1 VNNHDNPLEKTM
13 KTDQSHLKTRR
24 AFLGDVG
31 QGMVIASVGAVVAK
45 DLGFSTAFAETDDP
59 SETLTFGDYE
69 PLVSAMLEKSP
80 EQLQPYLVAK
90 LGSGEANLKDL
101 TAAGALANARVF
113 GGEDYDGY
121 HCMFALAPA
130 LEMSEELPE
139 QARPLPV
146 LKVLYRNAARMQQF
160 RKEHPKD
167 TLRVVKAATLPSSA
181 NPAELLRQAT
191 RLKDKDEGDR
201 ILGALADRSAKEAF
215 DALQFAVQDK
225 ANVHGVALA
234 HRSWEM
240 VDLIGEKYAHTLLRQ
255 SVHFTCSR
263 YSYPKGGP
271 DIALQ
276 KAVTQ
281 GLEQLAGKKP
291 GARPMDDA
299 GLLELTR
306 TIFGSTRVQAAEAV
320 AAALADGISTE
331 VVGEAIALAANEIIL
346 RQTANRSHGD
356 SRGVHSS
363 DAVNAW
369 RNIARVTN
377 HRNQFASLIV
387 AAYHVG
393 GAGKQVITGSSAES
407 SLSTAEDPLAQF
419 REKTTEKK
427 TDKLLREAEEAI
439 QANDQIRAGAA
450 VLSYSQQGGPSR
462 PVFNLMLK
470 YAVSEDGRLHAEK
483 FYWTVTEEYASIRSA
498 YRWRELVALARVTAS
513 CYGMNR
519 KDQAGGRA
527 PGYLEA
533 RDLLKLS

>member
-1 VNNHDNPLEKTM
+1 M
-13 KTDQSHLKTRR
+13 KTNRSHCRTRR
-24 AFLGDVG
+24 AFLGEVSR
-31 QGMVIASVGAVVAK
+31 GMVIASVGAAAAN
-45 DLGFSTAFAETDDP
+45 DLGFSTTLADTEDP
-59 SETLTFGDYE
+59 SETLTFGEYE

-80 EQLQPYLVAK
+80 ERLQQYLVAK
-90 LGSGEANLKDL
+90 LGRGEVSLKDL

-130 LEMSEELPE
+130 LEMSEELPD

-160 RKEHPKD
+160 RKGHPKD
-167 TLRVVKAATLPSSA
+167 TLRVVKAASLPSNA

-191 RLKDKDEGDR
+191 RLKNKDQGDR
-201 ILGALADRSAKEAF
+201 ILAALSDRSAKEAF

-240 VDLIGEKYAHTLLRQ
+240 VDLIGEKYAHTLLSQ

-263 YSYPKGGP
+263 YSYPNAGP
-271 DIALQ
+271 DAALQ
-276 KAVTQ
+276 KVMTQ
-281 GLEQLAGKKP
+281 GLEHLSGKKP
-291 GARPMDDA
+291 GARSMDDA
-299 GLLELTR
+299 WVLELTR

-320 AAALADGISTE
+320 SAALADGISPE

-356 SRGVHSS
+356 SRGVHAS

-377 HRNQFASLIV
+377 NRNQFASLII

-393 GAGKQVITGSSAES
+393 GAGKQVITGTSAES
-407 SLSTAEDPLAQF
+407 LLSTAEDPLAQF
-419 REKTTEKK
+419 REKATEKRP
-427 TDKLLREAEEAI
+427 DKLLGEAEEAI

-450 VLSYSQQGGPSR
+450 VLHYNHLGGRSR
-462 PVFNLMLK
+462 PVFDLLLK

-483 FYWTVTEEYASIRSA
+483 YYRTVTEEYASIRSA
-498 YRWRELVALARVTAS
+498 YRWREMVALARVTAS

-519 KDQAGGRA
+519 KDQPSGRA

-533 RDLLKLS
+533 RELLKLS